1 MDSYI
6 LLLRDWWTSIST
18 TLPNNFFDR
27 TEVMEVVWYIKH
39 ISLFLHLN
47 NLPLFISD
55 TNVCTQLNWISS
67 LLWYHN
73 LITMTPI
80 IIISSSW
87 YIVDVHQHD
96 CSTEYCNNLH
106 WKRSSTRSLCTYCLY
121 FMSCLM
127 FWYWMENV
135 WNKKY
140 LCVWTLKMYNY
151 MPVRH

>member
-39 ISLFLHLN
+39 ISLFLHPN
-47 NLPLFISD
+47 NLPLFIPD
-55 TNVCTQLNWISS
+55 TNVCTQLNWIGS

-73 LITMTPI
+73 LITMPPI

-87 YIVDVHQHD
+87 YIVDVHQHA
-96 CSTEYCNNLH
+96 CSTEYYNNLN
-106 WKRSSTRSLCTYCLY
+106 WKRNGTLCMYCFY
-121 FMSCLM
+121 FMRCLM
-127 FWYWMENV
+127 FGYWMENV

-140 LCVWTLKMYNY
+140 LCVWTRKMYNY
-151 MPVRH
+151 VPIRH